1 MVTHKS
7 RHAWL
12 RDALIDRGKM
22 QKDVAK
28 AWGCDEAVVSRFI
41 RTGEPELTFQRA
53 EVLAKMLGIDLVE
66 LQTRLAEKPVPASRK
81 EPVRGGPAHV
91 ATGSESISVLAEL
104 KANVARAREALPGW
118 RITLTIEANGENAG
132 A

>member
-1 MVTHKS
+1 MIAHKA

-12 RDALIDRGKM
+12 RDALMDRGKL

-41 RTGEPELTFQRA
+41 RTGDPELTFQRA
-53 EVLAKMLGIDLVE
+53 EVLAKMLGIDLME

-81 EPVRGGPAHV
+81 EPARGGTASV
-91 ATGSESISVLAEL
+91 ATRHEPNSVLAEL
-104 KANVARAREALPGW
+104 KETVARAREALPGW